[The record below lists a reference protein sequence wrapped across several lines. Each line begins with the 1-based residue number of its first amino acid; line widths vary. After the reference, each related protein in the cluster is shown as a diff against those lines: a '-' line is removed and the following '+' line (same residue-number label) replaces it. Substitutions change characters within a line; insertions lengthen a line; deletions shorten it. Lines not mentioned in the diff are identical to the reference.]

1 MLCIYLINLNY
12 RVHSTCTSHALYC
25 IYLINLDY
33 RGRIYAN
40 MDELY
45 TEVAADEEDP
55 YGYGDE
61 SIYDSIC
68 YYQAPVSSLNVCL
81 SLSSH
86 YAVSCI

>member
-1 MLCIYLINLNY
+1 MLF
-12 RVHSTCTSHALYC
+12 LY
-25 IYLINLDY
+25 YS

-45 TEVAADEEDP
+45 QEVAPDEEDP

-68 YYQAPVSSLNVCL
+68 YYQAPVRWLYHSGCLLLFISL
-81 SLSSH
+81 SLSLSLSLFLSFSLFH
-86 YAVSCI
+86 FSTAGQDK